1 MNGSR
6 NTDAA
11 FARRCRPTTVW
22 RAFIVVIGF
31 GAGFSV
37 LGGALGSLIGR
48 LTPTYYRTVFAIGR
62 HEAFDPVEMGI
73 GLGLN
78 QGWGVGLVVGLVVVG
93 VFAWKDYWLDK
104 VALAVAPHVV
114 RRPERT
120 SALQVLVIVLGIFA
134 SMFSWLVGMFFG
146 FYDGRLYADQEQ
158 DRQRVKYLVEMLD
171 QDGFEQIDISKEA
184 RRDIKLIGTVP
195 NPETFD
201 ELREQM
207 EREFGTRAVD
217 SMLRGVRVEER
228 KETRP
233 EPRD

>member
-1 MNGSR
+1 
-6 NTDAA
+6 
-11 FARRCRPTTVW
+11 
-22 RAFIVVIGF
+22 
-31 GAGFSV
+31 
-37 LGGALGSLIGR
+37 
-48 LTPTYYRTVFAIGR
+48 
-62 HEAFDPVEMGI
+62 
-73 GLGLN
+73 
-78 QGWGVGLVVGLVVVG
+78 
-93 VFAWKDYWLDK
+93 
-104 VALAVAPHVV
+104 
-114 RRPERT
+114 
-120 SALQVLVIVLGIFA
+120 
-134 SMFSWLVGMFFG
+134 MFSWLVGMFFG

>member
-1 MNGSR
+1 
-6 NTDAA
+6 
-11 FARRCRPTTVW
+11 
-22 RAFIVVIGF
+22 
-31 GAGFSV
+31 
-37 LGGALGSLIGR
+37 
-48 LTPTYYRTVFAIGR
+48 
-62 HEAFDPVEMGI
+62 
-73 GLGLN
+73 
-78 QGWGVGLVVGLVVVG
+78 
-93 VFAWKDYWLDK
+93 
-104 VALAVAPHVV
+104 VV